1 MKDIRPSDGPPFL
14 SAPRNDHTSPIPH
27 TTPVL
32 YQWPRQLFRLQRGES
47 GCDTR
52 GSKPQNLLPLLGHLL
67 PSRGCTPSSDSP
79 CSSPLSPLHASRLA
93 CVHLCGEKMK
103 DSSTYHLIFVT
114 LPFPPLLCFLHSQ
127 ASSPKPAAHHRAS
140 SYWLEPQE
148 RQLTLQG
155 QTIGKREQVL
165 PNSCQNYRRNFNS
178 CLRSTMLFSPFK
190 P

>member
-1 MKDIRPSDGPPFL
+1 MKNIRPSDGPPFL

-32 YQWPRQLFRLQRGES
+32 YQGPQQLFRLQRGES

-52 GSKPQNLLPLLGHLL
+52 GSKPQNLLSPPGALAAVKRLHPKLRLTLLI
-67 PSRGCTPSSDSP
+67 SSLSSACIQIGLCSP
-79 CSSPLSPLHASRLA
+79 
-93 CVHLCGEKMK
+93 VWGKMK

-114 LPFPPLLCFLHSQ
+114 LPFPPLLCFLHSP

-140 SYWLEPQE
+140 SHWLEPQE

-155 QTIGKREQVL
+155 QERGNK
-165 PNSCQNYRRNFNS
+165 
-178 CLRSTMLFSPFK
+178 FSPTRARTTGETSIHA
-190 P
+190 

>member
-1 MKDIRPSDGPPFL
+1 MKNIRPSDGPPFL

-32 YQWPRQLFRLQRGES
+32 YQWPQQLFRLQRGES

-52 GSKPQNLLPLLGHLL
+52 GSKPQNLLPHLL
-67 PSRGCTPSSDSP
+67 SLLCMHPDWLVFTCVGKNERQ
-79 CSSPLSPLHASRLA
+79 LHLPP
-93 CVHLCGEKMK
+93 
-103 DSSTYHLIFVT
+103 IFVT
-114 LPFPPLLCFLHSQ
+114 LPFPPLLCFLHSP

-140 SYWLEPQE
+140 SHWLEPQE

-165 PNSCQNYRRNFNS
+165 PNLCKNYRRNFNS